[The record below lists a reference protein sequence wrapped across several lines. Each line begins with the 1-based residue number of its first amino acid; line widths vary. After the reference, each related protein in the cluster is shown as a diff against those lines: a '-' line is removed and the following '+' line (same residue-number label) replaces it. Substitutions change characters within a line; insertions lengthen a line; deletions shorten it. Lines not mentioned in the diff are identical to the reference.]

1 MIDRISIIMPVL
13 NEQANIQS
21 AIASILTGTNIETI
35 VVDGGSTDD
44 TCKLARA
51 QGVTVLA
58 STAGRA
64 HQMNLGAKAAT
75 GDILV
80 FLHGDTRLPAGFDT
94 LIRAALSTNKEQIP
108 IAGAFALKIDA
119 PQDRL
124 RWVEIGANW
133 RSRWLQMPYGD
144 QAIFLRATVFAA
156 IGGFP
161 ELPIMEDFELIQRLK
176 RRGSIV
182 IIPTPVITSARRWLE
197 KGIFKTTLINQ
208 SIVLGYL
215 LGFSP
220 ERLKQ
225 LYRRAKKKVT
235 RKHPRH

>member
-1 MIDRISIIMPVL
+1 MIDRISIIIPVL

-21 AIASILTGTNIETI
+21 TIASILTGTKIEAI

-44 TCKLARA
+44 TCKLALA
-51 QGVTVLA
+51 MGVTVLA
-58 STAGRA
+58 SAAGRA
-64 HQMNLGAKAAT
+64 QQMNVGAKAAT

-94 LIRAALSTNKEQIP
+94 LIRAALSTEQRQIP
-108 IAGAFALKIDA
+108 IAGAFGLKIDA
-119 PQDRL
+119 PQYQL

-144 QAIFLRATVFAA
+144 QAIFLRATAFAA

-176 RRGSIV
+176 RRGSIF
-182 IIPTPVITSARRWLE
+182 IIPTPAITSARRWLE
-197 KGIFKTTLINQ
+197 KGTLYTTLINQ

-215 LGFSP
+215 LGFKP
-220 ERLKQ
+220 EHLKQ
-225 LYRRAKKKVT
+225 LYRRAKSSPK
-235 RKHPRH
+235 RKS

>member
-1 MIDRISIIMPVL
+1 VIDAIDRISIIIPVL

-21 AIASILTGTNIETI
+21 AIASILTGSNIEAI

-44 TCKLARA
+44 TCNLARA
-51 QGVTVLA
+51 QGVTVL
-58 STAGRA
+58 SSGLGRA
-64 HQMNLGAKAAT
+64 QQMNVGAKAAT

-80 FLHGDTRLPAGFDT
+80 FLHADTRLPAGFDA
-94 LIRAALSTNKEQIP
+94 LIRAALSSETGQIP
-108 IAGAFALKIDA
+108 IAGAFSLRIDA
-119 PQDRL
+119 PQQRL

-144 QAIFLRATVFAA
+144 QAIFLRASVFTE

-182 IIPTPVITSARRWLE
+182 ILPASATTSARRWLE

-215 LGFSP
+215 LRFSP
-220 ERLKQ
+220 HRLKQ
-225 LYRRAKKKVT
+225 LYLRAKSSPKL
-235 RKHPRH
+235 R